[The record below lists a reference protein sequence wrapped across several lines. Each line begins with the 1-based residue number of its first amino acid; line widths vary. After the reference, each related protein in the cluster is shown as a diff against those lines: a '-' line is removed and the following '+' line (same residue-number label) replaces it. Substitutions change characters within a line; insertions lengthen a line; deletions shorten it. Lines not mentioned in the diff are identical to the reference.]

1 MGRKDNKE
9 PKTMSV
15 PDVTNVTNV
24 TIILRCVPKLEDLT
38 VSTLYLASY
47 GHPNRQ
53 PHVPALASHEDGQA
67 RPTQARRP
75 RHI

>member
-9 PKTMSV
+9 PKTISV

-47 GHPNRQ
+47 ENIRIPIQKKSRD
-53 PHVPALASHEDGQA
+53 PPLPPAL
-67 RPTQARRP
+67 
-75 RHI
+75 

>member
-9 PKTMSV
+9 PKTISV

-24 TIILRCVPKLEDLT
+24 TIILWCVPKLEDLT

-47 GHPNRQ
+47 DNMG
-53 PHVPALASHEDGQA
+53 
-67 RPTQARRP
+67 
-75 RHI
+75 

>member
-9 PKTMSV
+9 PKTISV

-47 GHPNRQ
+47 EN
-53 PHVPALASHEDGQA
+53 PAYFQ
-67 RPTQARRP
+67 
-75 RHI
+75 

>member
-47 GHPNRQ
+47 AVSPCTKFMIDTPPFPVRSA
-53 PHVPALASHEDGQA
+53 PHF
-67 RPTQARRP
+67 RC
-75 RHI
+75 

>member
-9 PKTMSV
+9 PKTISV

-47 GHPNRQ
+47 AYTIHMQGSILAEQMKIH
-53 PHVPALASHEDGQA
+53 HVTREHHLLL
-67 RPTQARRP
+67 
-75 RHI
+75 IK